1 MNKKEIFSAA
11 LSVWGPN
18 KTLCTS
24 IVATTM
30 FMLSLAICAIALPN
44 DNAKENK

>member
-1 MNKKEIFSAA
+1 MDKKEIFNAS

-24 IVATTM
+24 IIATTT
-30 FMLSLAICAIALPN
+30 FMLSLAICAFALPN
-44 DNAKENK
+44 DNVKENK

>member
-11 LSVWGPN
+11 LSVCGPN

-24 IVATTM
+24 IVATAM

-44 DNAKENK
+44 DNVKENI

>member
-1 MNKKEIFSAA
+1 MNKKEIFSTA

-24 IVATTM
+24 IVSTTI

-44 DNAKENK
+44 DNVKENK

>member
-18 KTLCTS
+18 KTLCAS

-30 FMLSLAICAIALPN
+30 FMLSLATCAIALPN
-44 DNAKENK
+44 DNVKENI

>member
-1 MNKKEIFSAA
+1 MNKKEIFNSA

-24 IVATTM
+24 IIATTM

-44 DNAKENK
+44 DNVKENK

>member
-18 KTLCTS
+18 KTFCTS
-24 IVATTM
+24 IVATAM